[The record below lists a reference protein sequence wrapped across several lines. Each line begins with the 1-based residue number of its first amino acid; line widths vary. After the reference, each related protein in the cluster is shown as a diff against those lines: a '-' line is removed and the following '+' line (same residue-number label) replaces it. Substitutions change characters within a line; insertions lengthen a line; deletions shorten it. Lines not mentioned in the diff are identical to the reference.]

1 MKNLVM
7 GTGKGYSWYN
17 LEPFVRSFLKNV
29 PNADLVLFVDE
40 ISDFTRHCFK
50 TFGEGRVKIEPFP
63 EYAKNCRPN
72 NIRWKIFRDYAKI
85 HGAKY
90 KQIFTSDTRD
100 VIFQGDIFGE
110 FAQYESYWAYATE
123 SDTIKGEKTEM
134 AFNYQWLTE
143 TFGKDEAD
151 KLADKEIIC
160 DGTVIG
166 TSKEMLIFFEKMVDY
181 IPSFTEG
188 HDQIIQQYL
197 FYNNLLPFK
206 KIIKIDNISG
216 AIFTAGVFYLFNE
229 AEIKDEQILRGNGGV
244 PAVVH
249 QYDRKPEGLKLIDR
263 IYRDKNFQFDGKF
276 VDADSI
282 LDQVYHL
289 VDNENWSMLLKVVVI
304 YVLPNLRQLV
314 TKTEYSIS
322 DFGNP
327 TRKYSEYLIIMWQ
340 KVLQSN
346 KTLAAEAEILELTLQ
361 RAIMDSFSDE
371 VKGYQLTAIYKLMM
385 YALQYKHPVSHLL
398 KQFVYSNLVSL
409 ANILYQRGDYETAEE
424 YLDKVGEIDFPP
436 NQDFYMAQATVYRQ
450 LKKKEEAVEA
460 FKKALEFD

>member
-1 MKNLVM
+1 M

-151 KLADKEIIC
+151 KLADKEII
-160 DGTVIG
+160 
-166 TSKEMLIFFEKMVDY
+166 
-181 IPSFTEG
+181 
-188 HDQIIQQYL
+188 
-197 FYNNLLPFK
+197 
-206 KIIKIDNISG
+206 
-216 AIFTAGVFYLFNE
+216 
-229 AEIKDEQILRGNGGV
+229 
-244 PAVVH
+244 
-249 QYDRKPEGLKLIDR
+249 
-263 IYRDKNFQFDGKF
+263 
-276 VDADSI
+276 
-282 LDQVYHL
+282 
-289 VDNENWSMLLKVVVI
+289 
-304 YVLPNLRQLV
+304 
-314 TKTEYSIS
+314 
-322 DFGNP
+322 
-327 TRKYSEYLIIMWQ
+327 
-340 KVLQSN
+340 
-346 KTLAAEAEILELTLQ
+346 
-361 RAIMDSFSDE
+361 
-371 VKGYQLTAIYKLMM
+371 
-385 YALQYKHPVSHLL
+385 
-398 KQFVYSNLVSL
+398 
-409 ANILYQRGDYETAEE
+409 
-424 YLDKVGEIDFPP
+424 
-436 NQDFYMAQATVYRQ
+436 
-450 LKKKEEAVEA
+450 
-460 FKKALEFD
+460 